1 MVDNIKLNKVLP
13 SLSSTPKVKR
23 MDRRSG
29 KDRQNQFEDVLG
41 EKRRKKKKKDDSEPA
56 SIPADEKF
64 AGGTPFDLDATKQD
78 ADEDENSAESPSNRI
93 IDIRV

>member
-13 SLSSTPKVKR
+13 SLSSAPKVKR

-29 KDRQNQFEDVLG
+29 KDRQSQFEDVLK
-41 EKRRKKKKKDDSEPA
+41 EKRRKKKKQDDSESA
-56 SIPADEKF
+56 SIPADDKF
-64 AGGTPFDLDATKQD
+64 AGGRPFDSDTPRQD
-78 ADEDENSAESPSNRI
+78 ADEDATSAEGPSNRI

>member
-13 SLSSTPKVKR
+13 SLSSAPKVKR

-29 KDRQNQFEDVLG
+29 KDRQNQFEDVLK
-41 EKRRKKKKKDDSEPA
+41 EKRRKKKKQDDSEPA
-56 SIPADEKF
+56 SIPADDQF
-64 AGGTPFDLDATKQD
+64 AEGGPFDPDTPRQA
-78 ADEDENSAESPSNRI
+78 ADEDEISAESPSSRI

>member
-13 SLSSTPKVKR
+13 SLSSAPKVKR

-56 SIPADEKF
+56 SIPADDKF
-64 AGGTPFDLDATKQD
+64 SGERPFDPDVPGQD
-78 ADEDENSAESPSNRI
+78 AAEDETTADSPSNRI

>member
-13 SLSSTPKVKR
+13 SLSSAPKVKR

-29 KDRQNQFEDVLG
+29 KDRQNQFEDVLK
-41 EKRRKKKKKDDSEPA
+41 EKRKKKKKQDDPEPA
-56 SIPADEKF
+56 SVPADDKF
-64 AGGTPFDLDATKQD
+64 GGGRPFGLDTTRQD
-78 ADEDENSAESPSNRI
+78 SEEDETSAEGPSNRI

>member
-13 SLSSTPKVKR
+13 SLSSAPKVKR

-29 KDRQNQFEDVLG
+29 KDRQNQFEDVLK
-41 EKRRKKKKKDDSEPA
+41 EKRRKKKKQDDSEPA
-56 SIPADEKF
+56 SIPADDKF
-64 AGGTPFDLDATKQD
+64 TGERPFDPDAARQD
-78 ADEDENSAESPSNRI
+78 ADEDETSADSSTNRI